1 MLRTWIGLVWGFGL
15 VALVSLTSSLALRW
29 RQGAP
34 QGAPQEA
41 PQARSCGEA
50 AEARHVCH
58 SKAGTGDVMGPCAD
72 IFLKDAWSRDVK
84 RSLLTCPPFANQ
96 GFLGVQALII

>member
-84 RSLLTCPPFANQ
+84 SHCSLVLLLQTRVFW
-96 GFLGVQALII
+96 GFRL